1 MASSTPPPEAARD
14 RPFGTN
20 GGSAGGGSNG
30 GAADGAPKPTFKEA
44 VAAAF
49 ERFGEIREYAGYY
62 ASVQADAMKTKATW
76 AAVYAALGVL
86 GAVIG
91 VAILATAAVLFV
103 SGLAGALSALFGTG
117 PWLGQLIVGFLFLA
131 LVGVGAVVG
140 IKVVRTS
147 LKRKLMAKYEQR
159 HQEQRERFGAD
170 VVQRSRE
177 EGAERL

>member
-20 GGSAGGGSNG
+20 GGGSG
-30 GAADGAPKPTFKEA
+30 DHDCAPKPTFKEA

-62 ASVQADAMKTKATW
+62 ASVQADAMKSKATW
-76 AAVYAALGVL
+76 AGVYAALGLL

-91 VAILATAAVLFV
+91 MAVLATAAVLFV
-103 SGLAGALSALFGTG
+103 TGLAGALSALFGTG
-117 PWLGQLIVGFLFLA
+117 PWLGQLIIGFLLLA
-131 LVGVGAVVG
+131 GVGVGALVG